1 MANKNLTLKASVS
14 LEVKKALSGL
24 GKLQTGI
31 ANIGKSLATAFSVAS
46 IAMFGKQVINIGKDF
61 EDAMARVKAVSN
73 ATVGEF
79 NTLTAAA
86 RKMGETTKY
95 TATEAAEALEK
106 LTRNG
111 MKATEAALA
120 LPSVLKFAQ
129 ANAIELAQA
138 ADILKISLNMFD
150 LSATNSARVA
160 DVLSTT
166 AANTATNVLELH
178 DALVNVAPAAKV
190 LGFGIEEVASAI
202 GALAQ
207 RGVKG
212 AAAGTQLRIGLIKM
226 VDPKIIKKMQ
236 ALGIDIDENTMKAE
250 GLYNTLKKFS
260 DQNVS
265 LEQLTEIFSQK
276 GAVGVQQ
283 LVNGLEDMQYMMA
296 QIANQAGEGGTTARM
311 FRDGIGSMKRELDTL
326 KSKWEST
333 MIAWSTGT
341 KSPITSAVRF
351 LQNMADML
359 RNSFGSAI
367 IALSNIWLPL
377 LVKGIVNLVSK
388 LKILKTAITDL
399 SLVSWKNI
407 WVALAQAVALV
418 VSSVV
423 GGIQKMNRPIKEA
436 TDALDGL
443 DVEAG
448 KTKTQMDKLADS
460 MSHLSK
466 DNSEDFN
473 AFVSLLD
480 KLKALFPDLA
490 DAIDDAGKRAF
501 NSGNWKEFKETLE
514 DIYSLQNKITKQGAY
529 KDLYEAQINKMRMTG
544 LIGPSMSQ
552 NPAHFG
558 NSYAGPSRDWTG
570 AAFLDKI
577 ESAMKNG
584 FGKIQIEDFQN
595 KLIKAIIENTE
606 ENAEAKIK
614 QYLENYSIGDLFSDE
629 LIKNFAKA
637 VKNSDM
643 FKATSQIW
651 SNIAKM
657 PLDILWDKYN
667 IASKNFDEN
676 LKTLDRKTESNKVY
690 NLAAK
695 YKRELESLYN
705 EAIGEGLYEFA
716 NGMKEGISNIQR
728 EFIDPL
734 KDTSSAWRQLEG
746 EEGESSK
753 SLVKALKNYTDEQS
767 KLNNQKQRGTI
778 TEKEYKEVIKKAG
791 AETWET
797 ISGIE
802 NLEEELKALGTEA
815 VAIAAQVKIAWQTL
829 NAEEAANVI
838 SGGKSKDNP
847 YTKFLKDYPT
857 YQERDKSRDWRLNA
871 KQVAQEDLKH
881 LEDYKDDIQ
890 KWLDNLDPQ
899 EFADIF
905 AQAIPYIDKA
915 RNELENVKKN
925 INNQD
930 ILIAYI
936 EQLDEVDAII
946 KDIEEHTM
954 KIGDFALQTARN
966 FGRQIEQVGSHTI
979 SIAQNIDKIRELNG
993 LEPIFDNDAIQKLQA
1008 YANILKD
1015 LVGIYDAVK
1024 KAMEVTAAIDDY
1036 RSAQMLKNSLQNVAA
1051 IGAETAAE
1059 QAQATASMKAAV
1071 AGGASS
1077 VAKTPWIGPAL
1088 AVIAAAAISSAIIS
1102 NSKKNFA
1109 SGGIVPGTSYSGDK
1123 VVAGLN
1129 SGEIVMNKAQ
1139 QQHLWNFLNGQN
1151 SGVGGGQVQFKISG
1165 RDLIGVLRNEKLL
1178 TTGKL

>member
-676 LKTLDRKTESNKVY
+676 LKTLDRKTDSNKVY

-705 EAIGEGLYEFA
+705 EAIGEGLYDFA
-716 NGMKEGISNIQR
+716 KGMKEGINNIQR

-734 KDTSSAWRQLEG
+734 KHTSSTWRNTESPLGKKMADYVDSEKALWAQKENGVLTNEEYNKKLRELRAETFETIAKFDDLDGQLALLGEDAIKLKNTLLLAWTELKAITEG
-746 EEGESSK
+746 EEVASSEEKTK
-753 SLVKALKNYTDEQS
+753 SDLKSFRS
-767 KLNNQKQRGTI
+767 K
-778 TEKEYKEVIKKAG
+778 
-791 AETWET
+791 
-797 ISGIE
+797 
-802 NLEEELKALGTEA
+802 
-815 VAIAAQVKIAWQTL
+815 
-829 NAEEAANVI
+829 
-838 SGGKSKDNP
+838 
-847 YTKFLKDYPT
+847 YP
-857 YQERDKSRDWRLNA
+857 QFKERDKSRDWRLTD
-871 KQVAQEDLKH
+871 KQIAEEDLRHLENYHDALVSFLASIDEEELKEKGIFDEVKQEIEDLKAK
-881 LEDYKDDIQ
+881 LE
-890 KWLDNLDPQ
+890 W
-899 EFADIF
+899 A
-905 AQAIPYIDKA
+905 
-915 RNELENVKKN
+915 KKN
-925 INNQD
+925 IDDKD
-930 ILIAYI
+930 ILIDYI
-936 EQLDEVDAII
+936 EQLEKVDDII
-946 KDIEEHTM
+946 KDIEAHTM
-954 KIGDFALQTARN
+954 SIKDLTMQSIRN
-966 FGRQIEQVGSHTI
+966 YGKQIEQVGSHTL
-979 SIAQNIDKIRELNG
+979 SIAQNIDKLRELNG
-993 LEPIFDNDAIQKLQA
+993 LEPIFNDESIQKLQA

-1015 LVGIYDAVK
+1015 LVGIYDAIK

-1036 RSAQMLKNSLQNVAA
+1036 RSAQKFKNTLQNIAA
-1051 IGAETAAE
+1051 TQAETAAE
-1059 QAQATASMKAAV
+1059 KAQAAEAMKVAV
-1071 AGGASS
+1071 AEGAGS

-1088 AVIAAAAISSAIIS
+1088 AVAAAAMISAAIIS
-1102 NSKKNFA
+1102 NSKKFA
-1109 SGGIVPGTSYSGDK
+1109 KGGLIDYGTSSGDNTLARVNRGEMIINK
-1123 VVAGLN
+1123 GQQANLFKMLN
-1129 SGEIVMNKAQ
+1129 QGST
-1139 QQHLWNFLNGQN
+1139 
-1151 SGVGGGQVQFKISG
+1151 GGGEVQFRIQGK
-1165 RDLIGVLRNEKLL
+1165 DLVGVLRNEKLL
-1178 TTGKL
+1178 TTGRL